1 MALVGIC
8 LGFFV
13 VLLDAT
19 IVTVSLPAIGSALN
33 GSLSDQQWI
42 LNAYTLTFAAF
53 MLNAGALGDR
63 WGARRLYIAGLAVF
77 TLATVVCAFAPA
89 VATMIVARAVQG
101 IGAAALVPCSLAL
114 IAHRFPEGRARARAL
129 GAWGAISGVGLAA
142 GPALGGVLVDAVG
155 WRAVFLVAVPV
166 AVASGLMV
174 LATVNET
181 AKRPRSGTD
190 LYGQILAVAALAT
203 ITIAFTTTSAHGW
216 ASWQLLTFSLLGLG
230 LAVGF
235 VIVERV
241 TDEAMLPLRMF
252 RSAQFSIATVIGAL
266 FNFGLYGTLFCLAL
280 YLEHTQH
287 RTAEEAG
294 LAILPL
300 AVMVV
305 ACATLSGHLNARFG
319 ARLPMLI
326 GLLAGA
332 VGATLFATTD
342 ARTPLGSVMVFAA
355 IFGMIG
361 TAMPAMTAVALDAS
375 PSGRAALGSA
385 VLNTAR
391 QIGGLLGVAILGS
404 VLVPHPGLPGL
415 HIPMAIVAGAYL
427 AAGFLATRVSG
438 GAVKKTSENADRDA
452 TGVPSATPMHG
463 SRLR

>member
-1 MALVGIC
+1 MAIC

-19 IVTVSLPAIGSALN
+19 IVSVSLPAIGSSLN
-33 GSLSDQQWI
+33 ASLSGQQWI

-53 MLNAGALGDR
+53 MINAGALGDR
-63 WGARRLYIAGLAVF
+63 WGARRLYLAGLAVF
-77 TLATVVCAFAPA
+77 TAATVVCAFAWTVP
-89 VATMIVARAVQG
+89 TMIAARAVQG

-142 GPALGGVLVDAVG
+142 GPAIGGILVDSVG
-155 WRAVFLVAVPV
+155 WHAVFLVAVPV
-166 AVASGLMV
+166 GVASGLMV
-174 LATVNET
+174 LATVSE
-181 AKRPRSGTD
+181 AVKRPRSRTD
-190 LYGQILAVAALAT
+190 LYGQILAVAALAA

-216 ASWQLLTFSLLGLG
+216 VSWQLLVFGLPGLG

-252 RSAQFSIATVIGAL
+252 RSGRFSTATVIGTL

-280 YLEHTQH
+280 FLERTQH
-287 RTAEEAG
+287 RSAAEAG
-294 LAILPL
+294 LAILSL
-300 AVMVV
+300 AVVVV
-305 ACATLSGHLNARFG
+305 ACTMLSGHLNARFG

-332 VGATLFATTD
+332 VGAALFATTD
-342 ARTPLGSVMVFAA
+342 ARTPFGWVAVFAA
-355 IFGMIG
+355 IFGLIG
-361 TAMPAMTAVALDAS
+361 TAMPAMTAVVLDAS
-375 PSGRAALGSA
+375 PPGRAALGSA

-404 VLVPHPGLPGL
+404 VLAPRGGLPSL
-415 HIPMAIVAGAYL
+415 HLPMSIVAGGYL
-427 AAGFLATRVSG
+427 TAGLLATRVSS
-438 GAVKKTSENADRDA
+438 GAAKSTSATADLEPSGTR
-452 TGVPSATPMHG
+452 SATPMCG
-463 SRLR
+463 SRFR